1 MVRLFNYLIED
12 WSTKRWY
19 ERFLPVVLATSIGV
33 QAVNMATSDSSTTVA
48 ISAICFYLNSI
59 VLLSTMLNPVRY
71 MSPTASLLN
80 TYGVVTGYL
89 PFRKRQDKLINDL
102 CRLIKAAGFAPE
114 LGMRKRYLGFP
125 LDLLRMQIEFIV
137 LSERTKRELAKIAPV

>member
-19 ERFLPVVLATSIGV
+19 ERFLPVVLATSMGV
-33 QAVNMATSDSSTTVA
+33 QAVNMATSDSGTTVA

-59 VLLSTMLNPVRY
+59 VLLSTMLNPIRY

-89 PFRKRQDKLINDL
+89 PFRTRQELLITEL
-102 CRLIKAAGFAPE
+102 CRLMEAAGFV
-114 LGMRKRYLGFP
+114 MTRKQYLGFP
-125 LDLLRMQIEFIV
+125 LDLLQMQIKFIV
-137 LSERTKRELAKIAPV
+137 MSGRMERELAKKAP

>member
-19 ERFLPVVLATSIGV
+19 ERLLPVVLATSIGV

-89 PFRKRQDKLINDL
+89 PFRKRQTKLINDL
-102 CRLIKAAGFAPE
+102 CRLIEAAGFAPE
-114 LGMRKRYLGFP
+114 LWMRKRYLGFP
-125 LDLLRMQIEFIV
+125 LDLLRMQIEFMV
-137 LSERTKRELAKIAPV
+137 RSERMKRELAKIAP

>member
-33 QAVNMATSDSSTTVA
+33 QAVNMATSDSGTTVA

-59 VLLSTMLNPVRY
+59 VLLSTMLNPIRY

-89 PFRKRQDKLINDL
+89 PFRIRQAKLINDL